1 LAERIERT
9 FIEEEM
15 EQSYINYAMSVIRGR
30 AIPDVRDGLK
40 PVQRRILYGVN
51 ELGLSSGR
59 PHRKSARIVGE
70 VMGKL
75 HPHGDAAIYD
85 TMVNMAQ
92 PFSYRYPLI
101 DGQGNFGSID
111 GDAAAADRY
120 TEARLTALAEEF
132 LHELGEHTVE
142 WMPNY
147 DDSLEE
153 PVYLPAR
160 LPNLLMNGA
169 WGISVG
175 MTTQIPPHNLGEL
188 VDGIIALMSNPEL
201 SAKELLSYIPGPDF
215 PTGGL
220 IMGREGIEEM
230 YRTGHGKVRMRGRAE
245 IDDDRIVIS
254 EIPYQVRK
262 STIVESIANKV
273 HAGDIDGVSD
283 LRDESDRDGLRV
295 VVELKRNAN
304 PNVVLNQIYKY
315 TPMERTFAASFLVI
329 IDGNPRTLSLKEILY
344 CFIDFRRDVVR
355 RRTEHRLEVAR
366 KRAHI
371 LEGYRIAL
379 ADIERTIAIIRAA
392 KDAAAAAAALQL
404 ELALSDEQTD
414 AILKMRLSQLT
425 ALEGDKIDTEYEEK
439 LTAIAEYEKILGSH
453 TLLDETITREL
464 REVADRFSDERRT
477 VIADEEGSI
486 DADGLIP
493 DYDLMVSI
501 TQRGY
506 VNAPRA
512 TDFRSQGR
520 GGKGVI
526 GQRTKDDDYLCCT
539 ALANAR
545 DQLLVFTDRRR
556 VFRTQ
561 GHRLPSLRRDARGK
575 NVRTILALEQ
585 DELVRSILPVTGFDE
600 VGEWRCAMATANGI
614 VNMNR
619 LGDYAN
625 VHANG
630 INALNADED
639 DRLVDVSLVEGDGEL
654 ILASRF
660 GKAIR
665 FAQEEVRLT
674 KRPSRGVIGIR
685 LDEGDA
691 VIGMAAVPRD
701 ITLDRKLLMVSE
713 GGYGKRV
720 SLVDFP
726 LQGRGGKGVLGMKL
740 DREAGQL
747 ISVGIVS
754 EQDEIIIM
762 TEQKVIRL
770 VAGDINTYGRY
781 ARGVRLVH
789 LDEDDRVFAVVHIC
803 A

>member
-1 LAERIERT
+1 MAERIERT

-40 PVQRRILYGVN
+40 PVQRRILFGLS
-51 ELGLSSGR
+51 ELGLASNR

-75 HPHGDAAIYD
+75 HPHGDQAIYD
-85 TMVNMAQ
+85 TMVNMGQ
-92 PFSYRYPLI
+92 TFSYRYPLV

-111 GDAAAADRY
+111 GDAAAAARY
-120 TEARLTALAEEF
+120 TEARLAAIAEEF
-132 LHELGEHTVE
+132 LDELGERTVD
-142 WMPNY
+142 WVPNY
-147 DDSLEE
+147 DESLDE
-153 PVYLPAR
+153 PVVMPTR
-160 LPNLLMNGA
+160 VPNLLMNGA

-188 VDGIIALMSNPEL
+188 VDGTIALMSDPHL
-201 SAKELLSYIPGPDF
+201 TVKELLSYIPGPDF

-220 IMGREGIEEM
+220 VMGRDGIEDM
-230 YRTGHGKVRMRGRAE
+230 YRSGQGKLRVRGRAE
-245 IDDDRIVIS
+245 IEDGQIIIS

-262 STIVESIANKV
+262 STIVESIAGKV
-273 HAGDIDGVSD
+273 QSGQIDGVSD
-283 LRDESDRDGLRV
+283 LRDESDREGLRI
-295 VVELKRNAN
+295 VVELKRSAN
-304 PNVVLNQIYKY
+304 PNVVLNQLYKF
-315 TPMERTFAASFLVI
+315 TPLERTFAAAFLVI
-329 IDGNPRTLSLKEILY
+329 IDNNPRTLSLKEILN
-344 CFIDFRRDVVR
+344 CFIDFRREVVR

-371 LEGYRIAL
+371 LEGYRVAL

-392 KDAAAAAAALQL
+392 ADTAAAADALQR

-425 ALEGDKIDTEYEEK
+425 ALEGSKIDTEYAEK
-439 LTAIAEYEKILGSH
+439 IAAIEGYEKVLGSPV
-453 TLLDETITREL
+453 LLDETITREL
-464 REVADRFSDERRT
+464 RDVSERFADARRT
-477 VIADEEGSI
+477 LLVESDGTI
-486 DADGLIP
+486 DLDSLIP
-493 DYDLMVSI
+493 DHDLMVTI
-501 TQRGY
+501 TKRGY

-526 GQRTKDDDYLCCT
+526 GQRTKDEDYLCCT
-539 ALANAR
+539 ALASAR

-561 GHRLPSLRRDARGK
+561 GHRLPSMRRDATGK

-585 DELVRSILPVTGFDE
+585 DEVVRTILPVPSFAEIGDR
-600 VGEWRCAMATANGI
+600 RCVMATANGI

-619 LGDYAN
+619 MADYAN
-625 VHANG
+625 VHSSG
-630 INALNADED
+630 IIALNADED
-639 DRLVDVSLVEGDGEL
+639 DRLVEVAAVDGDGEL
-654 ILASRF
+654 ILATRE
-660 GKAIR
+660 GKTIR
-665 FAQEEVRLT
+665 FRQDDVRLT

-685 LDEGDA
+685 MEGDDRL
-691 VIGMAAVPRD
+691 VGMAAVARD
-701 ITLDRKLLMVSE
+701 ITLDRKLLMVTES
-713 GGYGKRV
+713 GYGKRV

-726 LQGRGGKGVLGMKL
+726 LQGRGGKGVLGIKL
-740 DREAGQL
+740 DRESGRL

-754 EQDEIIIM
+754 DQDEIILI

-770 VAGDINTYGRY
+770 VAGEINTYGRY
-781 ARGVRLVH
+781 ARGVRLIH
-789 LDEDDRVFAVVHIC
+789 LDNDDRVFAVVRISS
-803 A
+803 